1 MSTRNAPE
9 IVLGVTGSIAAYK
22 AAELVRLMIKA
33 GWGVNVVMTKGAT
46 RFVGAL
52 TFQTLSRRPVT
63 VDMFDDPEEW
73 VPGHISMA
81 DRASVMVVAPCTAN
95 VIAKLA
101 HGLADDMLTATALAC
116 PSPLIVAPAMNCL
129 MWDHAATQTNVTTL
143 QKRGVTLVDVGDGD
157 LACGTEGH
165 GRMAEP
171 ARIMKTIEGVLNA
184 GSARVPPASG
194 R

>member
-22 AAELVRLMIKA
+22 SAELVRLMIKA
-33 GWGVNVVMTKGAT
+33 GWGVTVVMTTGAT

-116 PSPLIVAPAMNCL
+116 PAPLIVAPAMNCH
-129 MWDHAATQTNVTTL
+129 MWDHAATQANVATL
-143 QKRGVTLVDVGDGD
+143 QKRGVTLVDVGAGD
-157 LACGTEGH
+157 LACGTEGQ

-171 ARIMKTIEGVLNA
+171 ARIMKAIEGVLRA
-184 GSARVPPASG
+184 
-194 R
+194 

>member
-1 MSTRNAPE
+1 MSKRITHE
-9 IVLGVTGSIAAYK
+9 LVLGVTGSIAAYK

-33 GWGVNVVMTKGAT
+33 GWGVSVIMTKGAT

-52 TFQTLSRRPVT
+52 TFQTLSRRTVT
-63 VDMFDDPEEW
+63 VDMFDEPEEW

-116 PSPLIVAPAMNCL
+116 PAPLIVAPAMNCH
-129 MWDHAATQTNVTTL
+129 MWDHAAKQTNIATL
-143 QKRGVTLVDVGDGD
+143 QKRAVKIVNGDKGD
-157 LACGTEGH
+157 LACGYEGN

-171 ARIMKTIEGVLNA
+171 AQIMKAIEAVLKKQKK
-184 GSARVPPASG
+184 
-194 R
+194 

>member
-9 IVLGVTGSIAAYK
+9 IVLGITGSIAAYK
-22 AAELVRLMIKA
+22 AAELVRLMVKA
-33 GWGVNVVMTKGAT
+33 GWGVSVIMTRGAT

-63 VDMFDDPEEW
+63 VDLFEEPEAW
-73 VPGHISMA
+73 VPGHVSLA
-81 DRASVMVVAPCTAN
+81 DRAAVLVVAPCTAN

-116 PSPLIVAPAMNCL
+116 PAPLIVAPAMNCH
-129 MWDHAATQTNVTTL
+129 MWEHPATRTNIATL
-143 QKRGVTLVDVGDGD
+143 QQRGATFVNGEAGE
-157 LACGTEGH
+157 LACGYEGQ

-171 ARIMKTIEGVLNA
+171 AQIMEAIAGVLKMQA
-184 GSARVPPASG
+184 G
-194 R
+194 